1 MLNCIIMNW
10 VFFAFIGPALWALVN
25 HIDKFIISKY
35 FNGRGVGSLVLF
47 TSASGLIISFFIFIF
62 GFNYLSIGAVNAL
75 IIGINGAILVSSF
88 IPYLYALEN
97 EEASWASTLFQ
108 LIPVFGYILGLIF
121 LNERI
126 SGLQLFASL
135 LVILGAI
142 FISLDLSKS
151 LKFKAKPFWLMVLS
165 SFMIAINAIIF
176 KIIALDGNFWGTA
189 FWEYI
194 GGGIFGLLL
203 LSVLPLYR
211 IQFIA
216 TIRKAKA
223 RVLSINLIS
232 ELLNIGAKLA
242 ANFASLL
249 APLVLVW
256 VVNGL
261 QPLIVFIYGVII
273 TIFFPSFGKENIS
286 RKIVIQKLFSMI
298 VMLLGIYLLFK

>member
-10 VFFAFIGPALWALVN
+10 YIFAFIGPALWALVN

-35 FNGRGVGSLVLF
+35 FSGRGVGSLVLF
-47 TSASGLIISFFIFIF
+47 TSASGLIISFFIFVF
-62 GFNYLSIGAVNAL
+62 GFNYLSIGTVNAL
-75 IIGINGAILVSSF
+75 VIGINGAILVASF

-108 LIPVFGYILGLIF
+108 LIPVFGYILGLLF
-121 LNERI
+121 LNE
-126 SGLQLFASL
+126 QLSNIQIFASL

-142 FISLDLSKS
+142 FISLDLSKRM
-151 LKFKAKPFWLMVLS
+151 KFKAKPFWLMVLS
-165 SFMIAINAIIF
+165 SFMIAINSTIF
-176 KIIALDGNFWGTA
+176 KIIALGGNFWGTA

-194 GGGIFGLLL
+194 GGGIFGLILF
-203 LSVLPLYR
+203 SVLPLYR
-211 IQFIA
+211 TQFLAVIK
-216 TIRKAKA
+216 KAKA
-223 RVLSINLIS
+223 KVLSINLIS

-261 QPLIVFIYGVII
+261 QPLIVFIYGVIL
-273 TIFFPSFGKENIS
+273 TIFLPSLGKENIS

-298 VMLLGIYLLFK
+298 IMLLGIYLLFK